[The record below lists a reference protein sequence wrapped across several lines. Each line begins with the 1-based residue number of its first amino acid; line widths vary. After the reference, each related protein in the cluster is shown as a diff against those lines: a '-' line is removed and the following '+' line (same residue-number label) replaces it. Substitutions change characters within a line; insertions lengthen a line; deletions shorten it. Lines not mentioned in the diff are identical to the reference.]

1 MSELVDFLNSGVGN
15 AITWFKDTFITL
27 QNFANSVP
35 DFLVGVIS
43 VILIAIIVRVL
54 INVF

>member
-15 AITWFKDTFITL
+15 AITWFKDTFTTL
-27 QNFANSVP
+27 QTFANSVP
-35 DFLVGVIS
+35 EFLVGVIS